1 MSTATT
7 TATTAITP
15 PTTNPEIQAENK
27 MTNENLPNTYS
38 SKTSISK
45 KQKGRNTVNQNSTV
59 NTKFKKCKSTKYTR
73 KKRRREKKS
82 NKNIKHLNGWKLS
95 KKVSSD
101 CVVHVKHFSGTTT
114 DSMKN
119 YAKSSLRIPWDH
131 FIRHVGQ
138 MI

>member
-1 MSTATT
+1 MKIFQTLILVKPASAKNKKARIQSTKILQST
-7 TATTAITP
+7 
-15 PTTNPEIQAENK
+15 
-27 MTNENLPNTYS
+27 
-38 SKTSISK
+38 
-45 KQKGRNTVNQNSTV
+45 QNSKNARV
-59 NTKFKKCKSTKYTR
+59 QNTQEKKDGGK
-73 KKRRREKKS
+73 KKS